1 MLSLSSFSQADTT
14 KVLLPT
20 KIARQVAQD
29 LIRYDGCKLELKLTQ
44 EKIIKLQEREVQKDT
59 IIKLLN
65 DKDENNKYIIHQQ
78 ELQIGQY
85 EHLTD
90 DLQKELKGQRN
101 KTFLYKKYFLLNEE
115 KWISDCDFSYE
126 DMAAEALSSNPID

>member
-29 LIRYDGCKLELKLTQ
+29 LIRYDGCKQELRLTQ
-44 EKIIKLQEREVQKDT
+44 DKVYKLEGREIQKDT
-59 IIKLLN
+59 IIKLLQE
-65 DKDENNKYIIHQQ
+65 KDDNNKYIIRQH

-90 DLQKELKGQRN
+90 DLQKEIRRSRT
-101 KTFLYKKYFLLNEE
+101 KTFLYKVGTFVGIATSGYLLI
-115 KWISDCDFSYE
+115 K
-126 DMAAEALSSNPID
+126 

>member
-1 MLSLSSFSQADTT
+1 MKKLIMLVSFLMLSLSSFSQADTT

-29 LIRYDGCKLELKLTQ
+29 LIRYDGCKQEVKLLE
-44 EKIIKLQEREVQKDT
+44 EKIVKLDERDEQKDT
-59 IIKLLN
+59 IIDLLN
-65 DKDENNKYIIHQQ
+65 TKDENNQYIIHQQ

-90 DLQKELKGQRN
+90 DLQKELKGQ
-101 KTFLYKKYFLLNEE
+101 KVKSFLWKAGTFVGILTSSYLL
-115 KWISDCDFSYE
+115 IR
-126 DMAAEALSSNPID
+126 

>member
-1 MLSLSSFSQADTT
+1 MKKLLMLVSFLMLSLSSFSQADTT

-29 LIRYDGCKLELKLTQ
+29 LIRYDGCKQELKFTQ
-44 EKIIKLQEREVQKDT
+44 EKVIKLEEREVQKDT

-85 EHLTD
+85 EHMTD
-90 DLQKELKGQRN
+90 DLQKELRKSRT
-101 KTFLYKKYFLLNEE
+101 KTFLYKVGTFLG
-115 KWISDCDFSYE
+115 
-126 DMAAEALSSNPID
+126 MATSLFLFVK

>member
-20 KIARQVAQD
+20 KTARLIAQD
-29 LIRYDGCKLELKLTQ
+29 LIKYDGCVQELKLTQ
-44 EKIIKLQEREVQKDT
+44 QKVIKLEEKDVQKDT

-65 DKDENNKYIIHQQ
+65 DKDDNNKYIIHQN

-90 DLQKELKGQRN
+90 DLQKELRRSRT
-101 KTFLYKKYFLLNEE
+101 KTFLYKVGTFIGIATSAYLFIK
-115 KWISDCDFSYE
+115 
-126 DMAAEALSSNPID
+126 

>member
-29 LIRYDGCKLELKLTQ
+29 LIRYDGCKQELKLTQ
-44 EKIIKLQEREVQKDT
+44 EKVIKLEQREVQKDT

-65 DKDENNKYIIHQQ
+65 DKDENNKYIIHQN
-78 ELQIGQY
+78 ERRIGQY
-85 EHLTD
+85 AHMTD
-90 DLQKELKGQRN
+90 DL
-101 KTFLYKKYFLLNEE
+101 
-115 KWISDCDFSYE
+115 
-126 DMAAEALSSNPID
+126 